1 MMMSDIRQT
10 RTCYPIKVASDA
22 KGDEK
27 EGKDG
32 ATWAD
37 SGSGGRLVGKDIR

>member
-10 RTCYPIKVASDA
+10 RTCYPIKVAGNA
-22 KGDEK
+22 GRRKG
-27 EGKDG
+27 GKDG
-32 ATWAD
+32 ERWAD